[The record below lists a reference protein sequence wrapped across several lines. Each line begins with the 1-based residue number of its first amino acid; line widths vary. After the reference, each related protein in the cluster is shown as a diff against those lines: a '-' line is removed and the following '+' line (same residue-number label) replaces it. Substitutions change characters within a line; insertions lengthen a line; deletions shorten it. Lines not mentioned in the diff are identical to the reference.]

1 MAAQADSAPSAGGAE
16 LNWLWRIAL
25 VGGLTIVVVLV
36 WALRDSTPPIAA
48 PPIAALP
55 VADPALARNAPTVPA
70 ARAAPPAAEPASQP
84 AFAQTAT
91 AAQPPQ
97 PIAESAPTIEWPK
110 QSGII
115 PGRPDPIPPPRPAAF
130 ERYIVQRGET
140 LVLIAALRGLDLD
153 DLLIFNPELGDGAAL
168 HAGADIWIPIW
179 EAADHDP
186 P

>member
-1 MAAQADSAPSAGGAE
+1 MAAQADSAPPAGGAE

-36 WALRDSTPPIAA
+36 WALRDSTPPLAA
-48 PPIAALP
+48 PPL
-55 VADPALARNAPTVPA
+55 ADPTLARNATTVPA
-70 ARAAPPAAEPASQP
+70 ARTAPPAAEPASQP
-84 AFAQTAT
+84 ALAQTDP

-97 PIAESAPTIEWPK
+97 PVAEPAPTIEWPK

-140 LVLIAALRGLDLD
+140 LVLIAALRGVDLD
-153 DLLIFNPELGDGAAL
+153 DLLLFNPELGDGSIL
-168 HAGADIWIPIW
+168 PAGAQIWIPIW
-179 EAADHDP
+179 EALNDDAP
-186 P
+186 